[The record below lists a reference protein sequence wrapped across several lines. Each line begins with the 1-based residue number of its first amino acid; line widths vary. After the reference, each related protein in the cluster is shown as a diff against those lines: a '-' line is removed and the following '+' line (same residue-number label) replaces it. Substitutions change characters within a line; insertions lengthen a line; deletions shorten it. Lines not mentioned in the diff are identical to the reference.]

1 MQTFIVN
8 SDGYKVYIGN
18 SYRSMEELLSKKKY
32 AKTFVLV
39 DTNTSEKCLPKF
51 REKLPSLKEFDI
63 IEIDAGEAHKNI
75 DYCVGIWKML
85 LDFGAGRDS
94 LLINLRSEERRV
106 GNEGVC
112 TCRSRW
118 SASH

>member
-63 IEIDAGEAHKNI
+63 IELDAGEAHKNI

-85 LDFGAGRDS
+85 L
-94 LLINLRSEERRV
+94 RSEEK
-106 GNEGVC
+106 
-112 TCRSRW
+112 T
-118 SASH
+118 SALQSLMPISNA